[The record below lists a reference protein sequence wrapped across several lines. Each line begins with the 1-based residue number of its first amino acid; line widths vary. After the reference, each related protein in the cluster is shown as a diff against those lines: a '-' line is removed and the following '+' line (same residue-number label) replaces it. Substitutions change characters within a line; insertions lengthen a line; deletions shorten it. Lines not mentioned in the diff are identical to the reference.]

1 MKWIVGSDRT
11 GGAQKCLDTVC
22 KILKD
27 GGKDVLNTGVTPNTE
42 GSFRKHAGKED
53 IGVFIINGICLG
65 TIISCDQ
72 MVQSGICSQVIIG
85 IPKPLM
91 GGSTFSNKEALTDE
105 SKKLSLV
112 NDGTNWPSSYRKYE
126 HKYTVDGICNALSG
140 ISYAWGETCEEL
152 GQNILNGAM
161 GTDGSGSMDESA
173 SSDDSKKPTPMSYK
187 DMILDLI
194 SIWDGDVEAKIK
206 QNKLYINKVPEPKPQ
221 LWVVDGVNVI
231 SKQAKVKDYNSDTIN
246 TLNVS
251 YDEGKHNITITD
263 EYLINRFGEVV
274 AELEAEKVVTDYSGD
289 GSSDSEG
296 AGNGDSANG
305 TAQASKWK
313 DIAGILQKYYDKP
326 DKNAKDGGWN
336 SIIRKI
342 LNAKKYD
349 PDIKNTINKLPK
361 KKGYEHKSYVD
372 VGHELCEIMEINF

>member
-1 MKWIVGSDRT
+1 M
-11 GGAQKCLDTVC
+11 
-22 KILKD
+22 
-27 GGKDVLNTGVTPNTE
+27 
-42 GSFRKHAGKED
+42 
-53 IGVFIINGICLG
+53 
-65 TIISCDQ
+65 
-72 MVQSGICSQVIIG
+72 
-85 IPKPLM
+85 
-91 GGSTFSNKEALTDE
+91 
-105 SKKLSLV
+105 
-112 NDGTNWPSSYRKYE
+112 
-126 HKYTVDGICNALSG
+126 
-140 ISYAWGETCEEL
+140 
-152 GQNILNGAM
+152 
-161 GTDGSGSMDESA
+161 
-173 SSDDSKKPTPMSYK
+173 
-187 DMILDLI
+187 
-194 SIWDGDVEAKIK
+194 
-206 QNKLYINKVPEPKPQ
+206 
-221 LWVVDGVNVI
+221 NVI